1 MKVFR
6 KRIFEIIEVD
16 DGASVISRIYDYGM
30 MVAVIVSIIPLFFK
44 TMYEPLIFIEKITVS
59 VFIFD
64 YLLRWFTADYKL
76 KKGKLSFLLYPF
88 SGFAIIDLL
97 SILPSVRVLHSGFKL
112 MRIFRLNKTFKLLK
126 FIRYSKNLNTLINVI
141 KKEKA
146 ALITVGGFAIA
157 YVTVSALIIF
167 SIEPDSFNTVFDAFY
182 WAMVTLTTVG
192 YGDIYPITI
201 AGRIVSMLSAF
212 VGIAVVALPTGIIS
226 AGYMNEIKKDDNESD
241 KLGEYTK
248 YYGGRSRR
256 K

>member
-16 DGASVISRIYDYGM
+16 DGASVISRVYDYGM
-30 MVAVIVSIIPLFFK
+30 MFAVIVSIIPLFFK

-76 KKGKLSFLLYPF
+76 KKGKVSFLLYPF

-97 SILPSVRVLHSGFKL
+97 SILPSVRMLHSGFKL
-112 MRIFRLNKTFKLLK
+112 MRVSRLNKAFKLLK
-126 FIRYSKNLNTLINVI
+126 FIRYSKNLNMLINVI
-141 KKEKA
+141 KKEKT
-146 ALITVGGFAIA
+146 ALITVGGCAIA
-157 YVTVSALIIF
+157 YVTVSALVVF

-192 YGDIYPITI
+192 YGDIYPVTV

-212 VGIAVVALPTGIIS
+212 VGIAVVALPTGIIT
-226 AGYMNEIKKDDNESD
+226 AGFMNEIKKDDNERTFKD
-241 KLGEYTK
+241 
-248 YYGGRSRR
+248 
-256 K
+256 

>member
-30 MVAVIVSIIPLFFK
+30 MFAVIVSIIPLFFK

-76 KKGKLSFLLYPF
+76 KKGKVSFLLYPF

-112 MRIFRLNKTFKLLK
+112 MRVSRLNKAFKLLK
-126 FIRYSKNLNTLINVI
+126 FIRYSKNLNMLINVI
-141 KKEKA
+141 KKEKT
-146 ALITVGGFAIA
+146 ALVTVGGCAIA
-157 YVTVSALIIF
+157 YVTVSALVVF

-192 YGDIYPITI
+192 YGDIYPVTVP
-201 AGRIVSMLSAF
+201 GRIVSMLSAF
-212 VGIAVVALPTGIIS
+212 VGIAVVALPTGIIT
-226 AGYMNEIKKDDNESD
+226 AGFMNEIKKDDNERTFKD
-241 KLGEYTK
+241 
-248 YYGGRSRR
+248 
-256 K
+256 

>member
-76 KKGKLSFLLYPF
+76 KKGKVSFLLYPF

-97 SILPSVRVLHSGFKL
+97 SILPSVRMLHSGFKL
-112 MRIFRLNKTFKLLK
+112 MRVSRLNKAFKLLK
-126 FIRYSKNLNTLINVI
+126 FIRYSKNLNMLINVI
-141 KKEKA
+141 KKEKT
-146 ALITVGGFAIA
+146 ALVTVGGCAIA
-157 YVTVSALIIF
+157 YVTVSALVVF

-192 YGDIYPITI
+192 YGDIYPVTVP
-201 AGRIVSMLSAF
+201 GRIVSMLSAF
-212 VGIAVVALPTGIIS
+212 VGIAVVALPTGIIT
-226 AGYMNEIKKDDNESD
+226 AGFMNEIKKDDNERTFKD
-241 KLGEYTK
+241 
-248 YYGGRSRR
+248 
-256 K
+256 

>member
-30 MVAVIVSIIPLFFK
+30 MVAVILSIIPLFFK

-76 KKGKLSFLLYPF
+76 KKGKVSFLLYPF

-97 SILPSVRVLHSGFKL
+97 SILPSVRMLHSGFKL
-112 MRIFRLNKTFKLLK
+112 MRVSRLNKAFKLLK
-126 FIRYSKNLNTLINVI
+126 FIRYSKNLNMLINVI
-141 KKEKA
+141 KKEKT
-146 ALITVGGFAIA
+146 ALVTVGGCAIA
-157 YVTVSALIIF
+157 YVTVSALVVF

-192 YGDIYPITI
+192 YGDIYPVTVP
-201 AGRIVSMLSAF
+201 GRIVSMLSAF
-212 VGIAVVALPTGIIS
+212 VGIAVVALPTGIIT
-226 AGYMNEIKKDDNESD
+226 AGFMNEIKKDDNERTFKD
-241 KLGEYTK
+241 
-248 YYGGRSRR
+248 
-256 K
+256 